1 MEKEKLVIEY
11 ETKQRVLKKRVK
23 KIKRKIPYSI
33 FIFIFFAIALV
44 FLLEGKLDKFLGN
57 SYNLILVTS
66 AFFVLTTAIYIVII
80 TLKIKDI
87 NKEVQSLGE
96 KMYKKMKL

>member
-1 MEKEKLVIEY
+1 MEKEKIVIEY
-11 ETKQRVLKKRVK
+11 ETKQRVLKKHVK
-23 KIKRKIPYSI
+23 KIKRKTPYSI
-33 FIFIFFAIALV
+33 FIFIFFAIVLV

-57 SYNLILVTS
+57 SYNLILVIS
-66 AFFVLTTAIYIVII
+66 AFFVLTTAIYIVTI

-87 NKEVQSLGE
+87 NKEVKSIGE

>member
-1 MEKEKLVIEY
+1 MVKEKTVVEQ

-23 KIKRKIPYSI
+23 KIKGKIPYSI

-57 SYNLILVTS
+57 SYNLILVIS

-87 NKEVQSLGE
+87 NKEIQSLGE

>member
-1 MEKEKLVIEY
+1 MEKEKIVIEY

-23 KIKRKIPYSI
+23 KIKRKTPYS
-33 FIFIFFAIALV
+33 IFIFFAIALV
-44 FLLEGKLDKFLGN
+44 FLLDGKLDKFLGN
-57 SYNLILVTS
+57 SYNLIPIIS
-66 AFFVLTTAIYIVII
+66 AFFVLTTAIYIVMI

-87 NKEVQSLGE
+87 NKEVKSLGE